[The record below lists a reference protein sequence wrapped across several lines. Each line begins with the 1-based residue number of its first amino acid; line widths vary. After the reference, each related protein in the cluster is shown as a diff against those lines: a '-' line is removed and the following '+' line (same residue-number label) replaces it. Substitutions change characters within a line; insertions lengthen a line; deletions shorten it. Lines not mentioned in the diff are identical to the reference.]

1 MPDDIDATP
10 LIDIPALR
18 RDVYYLVALLFSDE
32 SVAKV
37 DALRDL
43 ADAHYEAEVNRL
55 LIWVAIAVRQLLDIN
70 GDLSRRTCG
79 RLRPDLRDP
88 ASEDLTFRDAC
99 NKIVHAVEIIPYDLG
114 DNETTIPDRAS
125 YNGTITIRGRGR
137 RKGVSTHAVVDFGLF
152 AEYCTLLSEGF
163 LTKD

>member
-43 ADAHYEAEVNRL
+43 AD
-55 LIWVAIAVRQLLDIN
+55 
-70 GDLSRRTCG
+70 
-79 RLRPDLRDP
+79 P
-88 ASEDLTFRDAC
+88 
-99 NKIVHAVEIIPYDLG
+99 
-114 DNETTIPDRAS
+114 
-125 YNGTITIRGRGR
+125 
-137 RKGVSTHAVVDFGLF
+137 
-152 AEYCTLLSEGF
+152 
-163 LTKD
+163 